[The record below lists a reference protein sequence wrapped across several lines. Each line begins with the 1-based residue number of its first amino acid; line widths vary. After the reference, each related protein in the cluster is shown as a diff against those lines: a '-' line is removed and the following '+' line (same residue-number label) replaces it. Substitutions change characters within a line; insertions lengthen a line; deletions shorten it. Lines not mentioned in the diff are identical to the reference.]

1 MWYSIAAYM
10 ALPWVIFRL
19 IWRGL
24 RYPAYFGRWRE
35 RFGYT
40 QPLTGK
46 RVIWVHAV
54 SVGEVK
60 TSVGLVEELLVKY
73 PRHQVMITTMTPTGS
88 SQVTKIFG
96 DRVAHSYVPY
106 DLPHAVRRFLDRVH
120 PEFAIIAE
128 TEFWP
133 NIFRICDERDIPLL
147 LVNVRVSQTSMK
159 GYLRFPRFTRE
170 MLRRACVMGVQSQI
184 DAQRLRNMGAPDRL
198 VGVTGN
204 LKFDVELP
212 PQVEQSAAEL
222 RAQWGANRPIWIAAS
237 THDGE
242 ERKVLAAFRKLRQAF
257 PDMLLV
263 VVPRH
268 PERFASV
275 ARLCSRSGYSVALRS
290 EHQGELG
297 SGVDVLVGDTM
308 GELQLFYAA
317 ADVAYIGG
325 SLVARG
331 GQNVLESAA
340 VGVPVVFGPH
350 MFNFEQI
357 SAMTLER
364 GAGRQ
369 VHDVD
374 ELTEAVSQ
382 LFQQPGLRRA
392 MGEAGRAMVAENRGA
407 LHDTVQLVQSA
418 LQRRVQE
425 GAARQPRELPRSERA

>member
-1 MWYSIAAYM
+1 MWYSIAAYL
-10 ALPWVIFRL
+10 ALPWVMLRL

-24 RYPAYFGRWRE
+24 RYPAYFGRWPE
-35 RFGYT
+35 RFGYVERLSA
-40 QPLTGK
+40 Q

-54 SVGEVK
+54 SVGEVR
-60 TSVGLVEELLVKY
+60 TSVGLVEALLVEY
-73 PRHQVMITTMTPTGS
+73 PRHRVIITTMTPTGS

-106 DLPHAVRRFLDRVH
+106 DLPDAVRRFLDRVH

-147 LVNVRVSQTSMK
+147 LVNVRVSQSSMK

-170 MLRRACVMGVQSQI
+170 MLRRACAMGVQSQI

-212 PQVEQSAAEL
+212 ARLLERAAQL
-222 RAQWGANRPIWIAAS
+222 RTQWGKRRPVWIAAS

-242 ERKVLAAFRKLRQAF
+242 ERKVLAAFGRLRQAF

-268 PERFASV
+268 PERFGAV
-275 ARLCSRSGYSVALRS
+275 ARLCARAGYKIALRS
-290 EHQGELG
+290 EHQGQLFG
-297 SGVDVLVGDTM
+297 DVDVLVGDTM

-340 VGVPVVFGPH
+340 VGVPVIFGPH

-369 VHDVD
+369 VHDV
-374 ELTEAVSQ
+374 EGLIEAVAQ
-382 LFQQPGLRRA
+382 LFEQPALRRA
-392 MGEAGRAMVAENRGA
+392 MGAAGRAMVAENRGA
-407 LHDTVQLVQSA
+407 LQGTVQLVQSA
-418 LQRRVQE
+418 LQRRLQE
-425 GAARQPRELPRSERA
+425 GAARVTAELPRSERA